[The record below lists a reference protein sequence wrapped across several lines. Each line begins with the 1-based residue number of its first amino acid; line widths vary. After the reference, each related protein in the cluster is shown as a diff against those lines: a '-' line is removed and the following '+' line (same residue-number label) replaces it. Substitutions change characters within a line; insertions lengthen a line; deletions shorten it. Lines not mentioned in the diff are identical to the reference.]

1 MGLRDNQRKI
11 LVKEIKVSFSIP
23 SIIQVIGVL
32 VGIVVIWNLKS
43 VLIPLLVSVIVAV
56 ALNPIVQ
63 MMTKRKIP
71 RPLAVLIVFAILVAL
86 LITLIGLVIPIIAS
100 QIGEIVNQGPTIA
113 TQFKDLLTNIGLP
126 NNIIQEINIERIG
139 HYASQLEGQ
148 ISGSVGTLVNGLA
161 QFITI
166 IVFIVYL
173 LLGSSTIGASY
184 DRVVKDWPI
193 RDRLIKV
200 GDKISQKL
208 NYWLR
213 GQIVLSFVIFGFS
226 YLGLR
231 FIGVE
236 SAFTLAVIAG
246 MTEAIPIIGPIIAGV
261 IASLVAL
268 VTSPVQAILVA
279 LYYIILQ
286 QLENNL
292 IVPFVM
298 RKALGLP
305 PLTVLFALLVGAKLL
320 GFVGVIFAV
329 PLASIITIT
338 VEEFLNNG
346 EETKQN

>member
-1 MGLRDNQRKI
+1 M
-11 LVKEIKVSFSIP
+11 KEIKVSFSIP
-23 SIIQVIGVL
+23 SILQVIGVL
-32 VGIVVIWNLKS
+32 VGVVVVWNLRS
-43 VLIPLLVSVIVAV
+43 VLIPLLISIIIAA

-63 MMTKRKIP
+63 MMTRRKIP
-71 RPLAVLIVFAILVAL
+71 RPLAVLIVFAILMAL
-86 LITLIGLVIPIIAS
+86 LITLIGLVIPILAS

-113 TQFKDLLTNIGLP
+113 TQFKDLLIEIGLP
-126 NNIIQEINIERIG
+126 NSVIQEINIERVG

-148 ISGSVGTLVNGLA
+148 ISGSVGALVNGLA
-161 QFITI
+161 QFVTI
-166 IVFIVYL
+166 IVFTVYL

-193 RDRLIKV
+193 RERLVRI

-208 NYWLR
+208 SYWLR

-226 YLGLR
+226 YIGLR
-231 FIGVE
+231 IIGVE

-246 MTEAIPIIGPIIAGV
+246 MTEAIPIIGPVIAGV
-261 IASLVAL
+261 IAGLVAL
-268 VTSPVQAILVA
+268 VTSPVQALLVV
-279 LYYIILQ
+279 LYYIVLQ

-292 IVPFVM
+292 IVPLVM

-338 VEEFLNNG
+338 VEEFLSNG
-346 EETKQN
+346 EEAE